1 MPSGSHHTNQAAS
14 NIKFLKTFYSYYVH
28 NDWAITVGF
37 YTAVHIV
44 EGALYETK
52 KITIKGKEIN
62 VEGAEGI
69 KYELIKKGVIL
80 PNVNLSAHRLRILA
94 VEYAFSDVSAS
105 YKNLHDMAWQSR
117 YVRFSWTQPET
128 HLAIEFDLKPIIEW
142 YNGKFKKSL
151 DFDFKVKK
159 SQDPVPSKGS

>member
-1 MPSGSHHTNQAAS
+1 MPSSSHHVNQAAN
-14 NIKFLKTFYSYYVH
+14 NIKFLKTFYSTYIH

-52 KITIKGKEIN
+52 KITIKGKEID

-69 KYELIKKGVIL
+69 KRELIKNGITL
-80 PNVNLSAHRLRILA
+80 PSINLSTHKLRILA
-94 VEYAFSDVSAS
+94 VGYAFPDISSY
-105 YKNLHDMAWQSR
+105 YKNLHDMAWQAR
-117 YVRFSWTQPET
+117 YIKFSWTQPET
-128 HLAIEFDLKPIIEW
+128 YLAVEFDLKPIIEW
-142 YNGKFKKSL
+142 YNGKLKKSL

-159 SQDPVPSKGS
+159 PQDPIPSKGS